1 MPISD
6 NIKILRE
13 RFGITQKELAE
24 IAGVSDKAVST
35 WELGTYEPRMG
46 AIQRIADYFGIQKS
60 NLIEDDGMKLIKI
73 SKPTETDELALIM
86 EKRPLL
92 KELFLELSKLSDDGL
107 ETFIKLS
114 GMIDGGRDV

>member
-1 MPISD
+1 MSISE

-46 AIQRIADYFGIQKS
+46 AIQKIADYFGVQKS
-60 NLIEDDGMKLIKI
+60 NIIEDGGMDLIKI
-73 SKPTETDELALIM
+73 GKPTENGELARIM
-86 EKRPLL
+86 QERPLL
-92 KELFLELSKLSDDGL
+92 KELFIELSKLDDDGL

-114 GMIDGGRDV
+114 GMIGGERDK